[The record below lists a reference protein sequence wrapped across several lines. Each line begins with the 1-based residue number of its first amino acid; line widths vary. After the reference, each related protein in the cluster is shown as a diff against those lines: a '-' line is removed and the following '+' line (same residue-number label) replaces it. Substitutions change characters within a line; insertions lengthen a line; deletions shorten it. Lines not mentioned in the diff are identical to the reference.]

1 MLNKDIYMILSFI
14 RFFIKLIGEVII
26 FLEFVYITEKYII
39 KINQEEKIIM
49 MKYKIYGC
57 LIAAILGYIPQAL
70 GAFTAFCIL
79 WIFTYVLELFFPILK
94 NDSITQFILK

>member
-1 MLNKDIYMILSFI
+1 
-14 RFFIKLIGEVII
+14 
-26 FLEFVYITEKYII
+26 
-39 KINQEEKIIM
+39 

-57 LIAAILGYIPQAL
+57 LIAAILGYITQAL

>member
-1 MLNKDIYMILSFI
+1 
-14 RFFIKLIGEVII
+14 
-26 FLEFVYITEKYII
+26 
-39 KINQEEKIIM
+39 M

-57 LIAAILGYIPQAL
+57 LIAAILGYIPQVL

-79 WIFTYVLELFFPILK
+79 WIFTYVLELFFLILK